1 MAILPALTSLLAF
14 VFALMLVDQWRERR
28 HGFQAVWAFGM
39 LCYAVGAGA
48 EAIAEVNGWNE
59 GLYRVWYLTGAVW
72 TAAGWASGPRSC
84 SAGRASATRTRSCC
98 CCPGWLR

>member
-39 LCYAVGAGA
+39 LWVL
-48 EAIAEVNGWNE
+48 VT
-59 GLYRVWYLTGAVW
+59 LRL
-72 TAAGWASGPRSC
+72 
-84 SAGRASATRTRSCC
+84 AGRWIRE
-98 CCPGWLR
+98 